1 MLCIMRFELVEAG
14 HAMEEVVGKVTVA
27 PPVLTT
33 IVRQTTI
40 EQRGVNHLAVLPAK
54 VRGLRAGSALEEGIL
69 IDLVDEGVHVEVHV
83 VADPGI
89 NVLKLGTDLQ
99 SSITRALE
107 EMVGMDVVAV
117 DGYIDDVARPSASA
131 E

>member
-1 MLCIMRFELVEAG
+1 
-14 HAMEEVVGKVTVA
+14 MEEVVGKVTVA

-40 EQRGVNHLAVLPAK
+40 EQRGVNRLAVLPAK
-54 VRGLRAGSALEEGIL
+54 MRGLRAGSALEEGIL
-69 IDLVDEGVHVEVHV
+69 VDVVNEGVRVELHV
-83 VADPGI
+83 VADAGI

-99 SSITRALE
+99 SSVTRSLE
-107 EMVGMDVVAV
+107 EMVGMNVVAV
-117 DGYIDDVARPSASA
+117 DVYIDDVARPDGSA

>member
-1 MLCIMRFELVEAG
+1 
-14 HAMEEVVGKVTVA
+14 MEDVLGRVTVA

-33 IVRQTTI
+33 IVRQTTM
-40 EQRGVNHLAVLPAK
+40 EQRGVNRLAALPARM
-54 VRGLRAGSALEEGIL
+54 RGLRAGAALEEGIL
-69 IDLVDEGVHVEVHV
+69 VGIDEQGTRVEVHV

-89 NVLKLGTDLQ
+89 NVLKLGTELQ

-107 EMVGMDVVAV
+107 EMVGMTVVAV
-117 DGYIDDVARPSASA
+117 DVHIDDVARPSGGA

>member
-1 MLCIMRFELVEAG
+1 
-14 HAMEEVVGKVTVA
+14 MEEVVGKVTVA

-40 EQRGVNHLAVLPAK
+40 EQRGVNRLAVLPAK
-54 VRGLRAGSALEEGIL
+54 MRGLRAGSALEEGIL
-69 IDLVDEGVHVEVHV
+69 VDVDDEGVHVEVHV
-83 VADPGI
+83 VADSGI

-99 SSITRALE
+99 SSVTRAME
-107 EMVGMDVVAV
+107 EMVGMNVAAV
-117 DGYIDDVARPSASA
+117 DVYIDDVARPNASA